1 MARRINAAAFFLLL
15 ALCGALAIF
24 SSTLAKTP
32 VLPLFAQ
39 ALGASPGQ
47 IGWIIMA
54 STLPG
59 ILLSFPAGVLA
70 DRFGQRRLLLAA
82 LFVFASA
89 PWLYLLVHSPWQL
102 AAVRFYH
109 GFATAVFG
117 TVASAAIAQRYHS
130 DRAARLSGFSSATII
145 GRSLAPFLGGA
156 LLSLASIRS
165 VYLTCAMGGALALAA
180 GLALRDDAENKVTAA
195 GPAPRSDLN
204 LLTSLRPVLR
214 DRRIV
219 AASLGEAA
227 QYLSF
232 GALEAFLVLYAT
244 AQGLPAWQIGV
255 ILGAQLLCIVV
266 TKPLMGHLSDRV
278 GRTWVILPGLLI
290 GSLSLLALPHSSSFP
305 VLALLSLI
313 YGIGFATV
321 TSSTTALVADLTRDG
336 AYGASLGVLAT
347 VMDIG
352 QALGPVLTGWVV
364 GAYGYTSA
372 FTLLA
377 AILLFGALLFWIG
390 MRGTARLP

>member
-1 MARRINAAAFFLLL
+1 MRNALSFFSWL
-15 ALCGALAIF
+15 ALCGAVAIF

-54 STLPG
+54 STVPG

-70 DRFGQRRLLLAA
+70 DRFGQRRVLVAA
-82 LFVFASA
+82 LVVFASA
-89 PWLYLLVHSPWQL
+89 PWLYLLVQSPWQL

-117 TVASAAIAQRYHS
+117 TVASAAIAQRYRG
-130 DRAARLSGFSSATII
+130 DRAARLSGFSSATIT

-156 LLSLASIRS
+156 LLSLTGIRS
-165 VYLTCAMGGALALAA
+165 VYLACAVGGALALAM
-180 GLALRDDAENKVTAA
+180 GLALRGEGGNTEKATDSALPP
-195 GPAPRSDLN
+195 GPGMIA
-204 LLTSLRPVLR
+204 SLRLVLR

-227 QYLSF
+227 QYLTF
-232 GALEAFLVLYAT
+232 GALEAFLVLYAS
-244 AQGLPAWQIGV
+244 ANGLPAWQIGV

-266 TKPLMGHLSDRV
+266 TKPLMGHLSDRI
-278 GRTWVILPGLLI
+278 GRTQVILPGLLI
-290 GSLSLLALPHSSSFP
+290 GSLSLLALPHTSSFSG
-305 VLALLSLI
+305 LALLSLI

-321 TSSTTALVADLTRDG
+321 TSSTTALVADLTRHG

-377 AILLFGALLFWIG
+377 VILLVGALLFSIG
-390 MRGTARLP
+390 MRVSASPA

>member
-1 MARRINAAAFFLLL
+1 MRKAPSFFFLL

-39 ALGASPGQ
+39 ALGAKPGQ

-54 STLPG
+54 STVPG
-59 ILLSFPAGVLA
+59 ILMSFPAGLLA
-70 DRFGQRRLLLAA
+70 DRFGPQRLLLTA

-89 PWLYLLVHSPWQL
+89 PWLYLLVHSVWQL

-117 TVASAAIAQRYHS
+117 TVTSAAIAQRYQR
-130 DRAARLSGFSSATII
+130 DRAARLSFFSASTIV

-156 LLSLASIRS
+156 LLSLAGIRS
-165 VYLTCAMGGALALAA
+165 VYLSCAVSGALALAA
-180 GLALRDDAENKVTAA
+180 GLALRGTADEA
-195 GPAPRSDLN
+195 AAPAPSISRPTVTLRA
-204 LLTSLRPVLR
+204 SLRLILG

-219 AASLGEAA
+219 VASLAEAA

-232 GALEAFLVLYAT
+232 GALEAFLVLYAS
-244 AQGLPAWQIGV
+244 AQGLRAWQIGV
-255 ILGAQLLCIVV
+255 ILGAQLLSIVV
-266 TKPLMGHLSDRV
+266 TKPLMGRLSDRI
-278 GRTWVILPGLLI
+278 GRTHVILPGLLI
-290 GSLSLLALPHSSSFP
+290 GSFSLLILPHSNSFAG
-305 VLALLSLI
+305 LALLSLI
-313 YGIGFATV
+313 YGLGFATV
-321 TSSTTALVADLTRDG
+321 TSSTTALVADLTRQG
-336 AYGASLGVLAT
+336 AYGAALGALAT
-347 VMDIG
+347 LLDIG

-377 AILLFGALLFWIG
+377 VILLLGALLFQTG
-390 MRGTARLP
+390 MRTTARLT

>member
-1 MARRINAAAFFLLL
+1 MRNATSFFPLL

-59 ILLSFPAGVLA
+59 ILMSFPAGVLA
-70 DRFGQRRLLLAA
+70 DRFGQRRLLVVA
-82 LFVFASA
+82 LIIFASA
-89 PWLYLLVHSPWQL
+89 PWLYLVVQSAWQL

-117 TVASAAIAQRYHS
+117 TVASAAIAQRYRN
-130 DRAARLSGFSSATII
+130 DRAAHLSSFSSATII

-156 LLSLASIRS
+156 LLSLSSIHS
-165 VYLTCAMGGALALAA
+165 VYWACAVGGALALAV
-180 GLALRDDAENKVTAA
+180 GLALREEGGQKERAPDPALIS
-195 GPAPRSDLN
+195 GPGIIA
-204 LLTSLRPVLR
+204 SLRLVLR

-227 QYLSF
+227 QYLTF
-232 GALEAFLVLYAT
+232 GALEAFLVLYAS
-244 AQGLPAWQIGV
+244 ASGLPAWQIGV
-255 ILGAQLLCIVV
+255 IFGAQLLCIVV
-266 TKPLMGHLSDRV
+266 AKPVMGHLSDRI
-278 GRTWVILPGLLI
+278 GRTRVILPGLLI
-290 GSLSLLALPHSSSFP
+290 GSLSLLALPHTSSFP
-305 VLALLSLI
+305 GLALLSLI

-321 TSSTTALVADLTRDG
+321 TSSTTALVADLTRHG

-352 QALGPVLTGWVV
+352 QALGPVLTGWMV

-377 AILLFGALLFWIG
+377 VILLAGALLFSLG
-390 MRGTARLP
+390 MRDMARPT

>member
-1 MARRINAAAFFLLL
+1 MRNALSFFHLL

-24 SSTLAKTP
+24 SSTLSKTP

-39 ALGASPGQ
+39 ALGAGPGQ

-59 ILLSFPAGVLA
+59 ILMSFPAGVMA
-70 DRFGQRRLLLAA
+70 DRYGQGRLLVASLII
-82 LFVFASA
+82 FASA
-89 PWLYLLVHSPWQL
+89 PWLYLVVQSAWQL

-117 TVASAAIAQRYHS
+117 TVASAAIAQRSRS
-130 DRAARLSGFSSATII
+130 DRALRLSSFSSATII

-156 LLSLASIRS
+156 LLSLAGIRS
-165 VYLTCAMGGALALAA
+165 VYLACAMGGAMALAV
-180 GLALRDDAENKVTAA
+180 GLALRGDSKHKESAA
-195 GPAPRSDLN
+195 PAPISGPGLI
-204 LLTSLRPVLR
+204 TSLRLLLR

-219 AASLGEAA
+219 AASVGEAA
-227 QYLSF
+227 QYLTF

-244 AQGLPAWQIGV
+244 DQGLVAWQIGV
-255 ILGAQLLCIVV
+255 ILGVQLLCIVA
-266 TKPLMGHLSDRV
+266 TKPLMGYLSDRI
-278 GRTWVILPGLLI
+278 GRVRVILPGLLI
-290 GSLSLLALPHSSSFP
+290 GSLSLLLLPHSSSFP
-305 VLALLSLI
+305 GLALLSLI

-321 TSSTTALVADLTRDG
+321 TSSTTALVADLARHG
-336 AYGASLGVLAT
+336 AYGASLGALAT

-377 AILLFGALLFWIG
+377 AILLAGALLFWIG
-390 MRGTARLP
+390 MRQTAALPT

>member
-1 MARRINAAAFFLLL
+1 MRNTLSFFLLL
-15 ALCGALAIF
+15 AICGALAIF

-39 ALGASPGQ
+39 SLGAGPGQ

-59 ILLSFPAGVLA
+59 ILMSFPAGVLA
-70 DRFGQRRLLLAA
+70 DRFGQRRLLIAA
-82 LFVFASA
+82 LTIFASA
-89 PWLYLLVHSPWQL
+89 PWLYLIVQSAWQL

-109 GFATAVFG
+109 GFATAVFS
-117 TVASAAIAQRYHS
+117 TVASATIAQRYHS
-130 DRAARLSGFSSATII
+130 DRAARLSSFSSATII

-165 VYLTCAMGGALALAA
+165 VYLACAVGGALALAV
-180 GLALRDDAENKVTAA
+180 GLALREDGEHNETATGPVTIS
-195 GPAPRSDLN
+195 GPGLIA
-204 LLTSLRPVLR
+204 SLRLVLR
-214 DRRIV
+214 DRHIV

-227 QYLSF
+227 QYLTF

-266 TKPLMGHLSDRV
+266 TKPLMGHLSDRI
-278 GRTWVILPGLLI
+278 GRTQVILPGLLI
-290 GSLSLLALPHSSSFP
+290 GSLSLLVLPHSSSFP
-305 VLALLSLI
+305 GLALLSLI

-321 TSSTTALVADLTRDG
+321 TSSTTALVADLTRNG

-377 AILLFGALLFWIG
+377 AILLAGALLFSIG
-390 MRGTARLP
+390 MRDTARPT